1 MFYKTFF
8 FRYESLASKKDCLSS
23 AQLLKYVIGMLYSHI
38 PTDYPLS
45 SQLID
50 RISRLTAIRLAI
62 GGQALGVAV
71 IALMATAVQLKG
83 DILEC
88 VPVELYT
95 VFAVLVSVLNIRVV
109 RQRKI

>member
-1 MFYKTFF
+1 M
-8 FRYESLASKKDCLSS
+8 
-23 AQLLKYVIGMLYSHI
+23 
-38 PTDYPLS
+38 
-45 SQLID
+45 
-50 RISRLTAIRLAI
+50 AIRLAI

-95 VFAVLVSVLNIRVV
+95 VFAVLVSVQNNRTVGKETIAMRENNVLFETNRL
-109 RQRKI
+109 

>member
-1 MFYKTFF
+1 M
-8 FRYESLASKKDCLSS
+8 
-23 AQLLKYVIGMLYSHI
+23 
-38 PTDYPLS
+38 
-45 SQLID
+45 
-50 RISRLTAIRLAI
+50 AIRLAI

-95 VFAVLVSVLNIRVV
+95 VFAVLVSVKNNRIVGKER
-109 RQRKI
+109 